1 MEKKFNQHH
10 KENSWFGAKE
20 FNKTYNEVH
29 QEKGAM
35 DGVSG
40 TVKNHVFKAVKLE
53 KKISKNIRRLST
65 SAHLLILQVLYQFT
79 YQYQKY

>member
-1 MEKKFNQHH
+1 MTVQELLLLMIFMEKKFNQHH

-20 FNKTYNEVH
+20 FIKIYNEVH

-35 DGVSG
+35 DGVGG

-53 KKISKNIRRLST
+53 KKSVKISEDFQ
-65 SAHLLILQVLYQFT
+65 HLHIY
-79 YQYQKY
+79 

>member
-1 MEKKFNQHH
+1 MEKKFNQHR

-20 FNKTYNEVH
+20 FNKIYNEVH

-40 TVKNHVFKAVKLE
+40 TVKTHVFKAVKLE
-53 KKISKNIRRLST
+53 KKN
-65 SAHLLILQVLYQFT
+65 Q
-79 YQYQKY
+79 